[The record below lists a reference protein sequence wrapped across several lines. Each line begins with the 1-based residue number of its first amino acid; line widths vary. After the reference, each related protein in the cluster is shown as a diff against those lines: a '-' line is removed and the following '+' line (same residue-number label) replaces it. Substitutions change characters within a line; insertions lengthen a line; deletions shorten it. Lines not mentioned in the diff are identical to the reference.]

1 MGLKKRVKILEETLE
16 KALLKIEEQEKI
28 IKEQTTIIE
37 EIKKELAKYKNPNT
51 PPSSNKHLKPDTS
64 GKQVKKNSKRGAP
77 IGHIAKNK
85 NFEPEYYED
94 IDASE
99 CPNCHGKH
107 VRDKKIFKRKNEDIE
122 EPKETVAKGAFVH
135 FKHCDDCNTDFIPP
149 KNTTPLRGN
158 FGINLM
164 VLVIFIKFLLRG
176 VLRKTALYLET
187 SHAFAITPAALNE
200 IIRRVAGAADKEYS
214 EIKERIR
221 KAAKIYI
228 DETSFSVLGKNQWLW
243 AFRTESD
250 VLYVLRPSRGSNVL
264 EEILGKE
271 YAGIAICDCWRAYN
285 FLEFALLQRCWA
297 HLLRKSKELLS
308 VAGLHLHEKLKEL
321 FDEIKKYNLS
331 SHTSEERL
339 AKYTEM
345 TNLLKE
351 TISYY
356 KKYPELEKVVKYIN
370 FNLENWFTCIKV
382 EGVEPTNNF
391 AEQAIRE
398 PVLVR
403 KIIGAFRSE
412 TGKENYETLASLI
425 ASWQLKGLDLKSELK
440 QMLIKNLCL
449 TAE

>member
-1 MGLKKRVKILEETLE
+1 MPIKKEEIMGLPKEKLVDIILELSDKIQKLE
-16 KALLKIEEQEKI
+16 
-28 IKEQTTIIE
+28 
-37 EIKKELAKYKNPNT
+37 KELAKYKNPNT
-51 PPSSNKHLKPDTS
+51 PPSSNKHLKPNTF
-64 GKQVKKNSKRGAP
+64 GKQAKKNVKRGAP
-77 IGHIAKNK
+77 IGHIAHNK
-85 NFEPEYYED
+85 SIEPENYED
-94 IDASE
+94 VDACE

-107 VRDKKIFKRKNEDIE
+107 VRDKKIFKRKTEEIE
-122 EPKETVAKGAFVH
+122 EPQKPVAKGALVH
-135 FKHCDDCNTDFIPP
+135 LKHCDDCNMDFIPP
-149 KNTTPLRGN
+149 QNATPLRGS

-176 VLRKTALYLET
+176 VLRKTAMYLEA
-187 SHAFAITPAALNE
+187 SHAFEITPAALNE

-228 DETSFSVLGKNQWLW
+228 DETSFSVLGKNWWLW
-243 AFRTESD
+243 AFRTEND

-264 EEILGKE
+264 EEIIGKE
-271 YAGIAICDCWRAYN
+271 YSGIVICDCWRAYN

-297 HLLRKSKELLS
+297 HLLGKSKELLS
-308 VAGLHLHEKLKEL
+308 VAGVHLHEKLIEL
-321 FDEIKKYNLS
+321 FEEIKKYNLS
-331 SHTSEERL
+331 SHTPQERL
-339 AKYTEM
+339 IKYEEL
-345 TNLLKE
+345 TNKLKK
-351 TISYY
+351 IIDYY
-356 KKYPELEKVVKYIN
+356 SKYPELEKVVKYIN